1 MNCGATAAFS
11 TLRRSGSPWRLQPWI
26 AAFGDGLIRHE
37 CLALIMSRWL
47 RRWGRVGCGS
57 LFGRLWLGLWLRR
70 WPRRRVV
77 LRRRRDDDQRRRKIL
92 GVRRKRRG
100 KGDERKRGGT
110 SNGVRLH
117 GRDSCPRFARGVAR
131 PTTCEPAEEIPSGA
145 APTHS
150 PNRVARCASERR
162 FASLDRT

>member
-37 CLALIMSRWL
+37 CLALIMSRRL
-47 RRWGRVGCGS
+47 RRWERVGRWS
-57 LFGRLWLGLWLRR
+57 RFGRRGPRR
-70 WPRRRVV
+70 WPRCGVV

-100 KGDERKRGGT
+100 KGEQRKRGSA

-117 GRDSCPRFARGVAR
+117 GRVSCLRFARGAAR
-131 PTTCEPAEEIPSGA
+131 PIDARARGGNPIWSRPN
-145 APTHS
+145 PS

>member
-37 CLALIMSRWL
+37 CLALIMSRRL
-47 RRWGRVGCGS
+47 RRWGRVGGWS
-57 LFGRLWLGLWLRR
+57 RFGRLRLRR
-70 WPRRRVV
+70 WPRCGIV

-92 GVRRKRRG
+92 GGRRKRRG

-117 GRDSCPRFARGVAR
+117 GRD
-131 PTTCEPAEEIPSGA
+131 
-145 APTHS
+145 
-150 PNRVARCASERR
+150 
-162 FASLDRT
+162 

>member
-47 RRWGRVGCGS
+47 RRWGRVGRRF
-57 LFGRLWLGLWLRR
+57 LFGRRGLWLRR
-70 WPRRRVV
+70 WPRCRVV

-100 KGDERKRGGT
+100 KRDQRKRGSA

-117 GRDSCPRFARGVAR
+117 GRVSCLRFARGAAR
-131 PTTCEPAEEIPSGA
+131 PIDARARGGNPIWSRPN
-145 APTHS
+145 PS

>member
-37 CLALIMSRWL
+37 CLALIMPRRL
-47 RRWGRVGCGS
+47 RRWGRVGRRS
-57 LFGRLWLGLWLRR
+57 LFGRRRGLRR
-70 WPRRRVV
+70 WPRRGVV
-77 LRRRRDDDQRRRKIL
+77 LRRRRDNDQRRRKIL
-92 GVRRKRRG
+92 GGRRKRRG
-100 KGDERKRGGT
+100 KREQRKRGSA

-117 GRDSCPRFARGVAR
+117 GRVSCLRFARGAAR
-131 PTTCEPAEEIPSGA
+131 PIDARARGGNPIWSRPN
-145 APTHS
+145 PS